1 MYIDTS
7 ALVKLYVDEADSEV
21 CEAIVA
27 SRSLVSS
34 RLLYCE
40 FRSALLGKE
49 SRRIISQE
57 LRDEVWNRFESDISD
72 GLIRFASLNDSV
84 IQDAQELLSELH
96 PRVSLRTL
104 DAIHLATYLGLETGP
119 LFTKDH
125 RMLKA
130 AAFLGLPLASQ
141 EDF

>member
-7 ALVKLYVDEADSEV
+7 ALVKLYVREADSEA
-21 CEAIVA
+21 CWNTIAD
-27 SRSLVSS
+27 SSLVSS

-49 SRRIISQE
+49 SRKVISPE
-57 LRDEVWNRFESDISD
+57 SRNEAWRRFEQDISD
-72 GLIRFASLNDSV
+72 RVIQFMSLNDLV
-84 IQDAQELLSELH
+84 IQDAQKLLDELH
-96 PRVSLRTL
+96 PSVSLRTL
-104 DAIHLATYLGLETGP
+104 DAIHLATCISGEVGL

-130 AAFLGLPLASQ
+130 AGFLGLALAS
-141 EDF
+141 

>member
-7 ALVKLYVDEADSEV
+7 TLVKLYVEEADSEV
-21 CEAIVA
+21 CEATIA
-27 SRSLVSS
+27 DASLVSS

-49 SRRIISQE
+49 SRKVISSEARREAWQS
-57 LRDEVWNRFESDISD
+57 FERDISD
-72 GLIRFASLNDSV
+72 RLIHFAPLNDLV
-84 IQDAQELLSELH
+84 IQDAQALLNELH
-96 PRVSLRTL
+96 PSVPLRTL
-104 DAIHLATYLGLETGP
+104 DAIHLATCISIEAGP

-130 AAFLGLPLASQ
+130 AAFLGLALAS
-141 EDF
+141 

>member
-7 ALVKLYVDEADSEV
+7 ALIKLYIKEADSEA
-21 CEAIVA
+21 CRDTVA
-27 SRSLVSS
+27 DSSLVSS

-40 FRSALLGKE
+40 FRTALLGKE
-49 SRRIISQE
+49 SRKAISPE
-57 LRDEVWNRFESDISD
+57 SRDEAWQRFESDVSD
-72 GLIRFASLNDSV
+72 RIIRFVSLNDLV
-84 IQDAQELLSELH
+84 IQDAQELLDELH

-104 DAIHLATYLGLETGP
+104 DAIHLATCLGLEAGP

-130 AAFLGLPLASQ
+130 AAFLGLHLAR
-141 EDF
+141 

>member
-7 ALVKLYVDEADSEV
+7 VLVKLYVREPDSEACRDTVADS
-21 CEAIVA
+21 
-27 SRSLVSS
+27 SLVSS

-49 SRRIISQE
+49 SRKIISPE
-57 LRDEVWNRFESDISD
+57 SRDEAWQRFESDISD
-72 GLIRFASLNDSV
+72 RAIRFISLDDLV
-84 IQDAQELLSELH
+84 IQEAQELLDVLH

-104 DAIHLATYLGLETGP
+104 DAIHLATCLGLEAGP

-130 AAFLGLPLASQ
+130 ATLLGLPLAG
-141 EDF
+141 